1 MPRSARVHPDHQ
13 PDLAQA
19 LQQHGFLTQGSL
31 AAHLEIALSTVSN
44 FFRGVNVSIS
54 KFEQISETLGL
65 EAGSLT
71 LPKHGRAEGK
81 GSRAARE
88 ESTAS
93 TAEALPPAIAVFAY
107 DAAWSGRQSLIQA
120 LHQRLR
126 ENCRLL
132 LLTGLS
138 GIGKTALAERLFVEE
153 SQQGNAI
160 PLLRENF
167 DSPEQATDFASVA
180 ARLLEKCGQL
190 VLPAERSD
198 TLALTKRLLCCLQE
212 NPYWLIVDS
221 LEEILEGNER
231 EGWSEFKDQGFVPF
245 FQAVLAAET
254 FPSRLILTSQE
265 LPSQLTEAGTRYRNF
280 WQNQPLSGLTEAE
293 QLELFEKTGLEVTAN
308 SSNRSY
314 LVRLGKAYEGHPLAL
329 RVIAG
334 EIGSQPFF
342 GQVKAYW
349 NKYGHEIEAVEQA
362 IAAAQAGNVTGSDDR
377 WQLDRFSRLLRQNV
391 RSRLEKTFTRLRH
404 DVKQAYLL
412 LCETSVYR
420 CAVPEDWWL
429 SHLDGWNC
437 DDSHKQA
444 ALEALRERYLVEESI
459 SSEQYLLRQHHL
471 IRSIA
476 LEHLKHLDMQ
486 LEGDDTGS

>member
-1 MPRSARVHPDHQ
+1 
-13 PDLAQA
+13 

-65 EAGSLT
+65 EPGKLI
-71 LPKHGRAEGK
+71 LPRDRRAEGEIE
-81 GSRAARE
+81 SRAARE
-88 ESTAS
+88 ESAPAVS
-93 TAEALPPAIAVFAY
+93 EALPPAIAVFAY
-107 DAAWSGRQSLIQA
+107 DAAWSGRESLMQA
-120 LHQRLR
+120 LNQRLR

-138 GIGKTALAERLFVEE
+138 GIGKTALAERLFVEA
-153 SQQGNAI
+153 SQQGKAI

-190 VLPAERSD
+190 VLPTERSD
-198 TLALTKRLLCCLQE
+198 TINLTKRLIHCLQE
-212 NPYWLIVDS
+212 SAYWLIVDS
-221 LEEILEGNER
+221 LEEILEGNEH
-231 EGWSEFKDQGFVPF
+231 EGWSEFKDRSFVPF

-254 FPSRLILTSQE
+254 FQSRIILTSQE
-265 LPSQLTEAGTRYRNF
+265 LPSQITEVGTRYRNF
-280 WQNQPLSGLTEAE
+280 WLNQPLSGLTEAE
-293 QLELFEKTGLEVTAN
+293 QLELFEKTGLEVNAN

-334 EIGSQPFF
+334 EIGSQPFY

-349 NKYGHEIEAVEQA
+349 NKYGQEIEAIEQA
-362 IAAAQAGNVTGSDDR
+362 IAAAQTGKVTGSEDH

-391 RSRLEKTFTRLRH
+391 RSRLEKTFTRLRQ

-412 LCETSVYR
+412 LCEASVYR
-420 CAVPEDWWL
+420 CAVPEAWWL
-429 SHLDGWNC
+429 SHLDAWHCG
-437 DDSHKQA
+437 DSNKQA

-459 SSEQYLLRQHHL
+459 HSEQYLLRQHHL

-476 LEHLKHLDMQ
+476 LEHLKNLDTQ
-486 LEGDDTGS
+486 LDGGDT

>member
-13 PDLAQA
+13 PALTQA

-31 AAHLEIALSTVSN
+31 AVHLELALSTVSN

-65 EAGSLT
+65 EAGKLI
-71 LPKHGRAEGK
+71 LPRDRRADGAM
-81 GSRAARE
+81 GSSETRE
-88 ESTAS
+88 EGSPSAS
-93 TAEALPPAIAVFAY
+93 EVLLPALAVFAY
-107 DAAWSGRQSLIQA
+107 DSAWSGRKSLIQA

-153 SQQGNAI
+153 SQHGQSI

-190 VLPAERSD
+190 VLPTERLD
-198 TLALTKRLLCCLQE
+198 TLLLTKRLLRCLQE

-221 LEEILEGNER
+221 LEEILQGNEH
-231 EGWSEFKDQGFVPF
+231 EGWSEFKDNGFVPF

-254 FPSRLILTSQE
+254 FQSRLILTSQE
-265 LPSQLTEAGTRYRNF
+265 LPSQITEVGTRYRNF
-280 WQNQPLSGLTEAE
+280 WHNQPLSGLTEAE
-293 QLELFEKTGLEVTAN
+293 QLELFEKTGLEVTAKAN
-308 SSNRSY
+308 NRSY
-314 LVRLGKAYEGHPLAL
+314 LVRLGTAYEGHPLAL

-334 EIGSQPFF
+334 EIGSQPFY

-349 NKYGHEIEAVEQA
+349 NKYGHEIEAIEQA
-362 IAAAQAGNVTGSDDR
+362 IAAAQVGNVTGADDR

-391 RSRLEKTFTRLRH
+391 RSRLEKTFTRLRN
-404 DVKQAYLL
+404 DVKPAYLL
-412 LCETSVYR
+412 LCEASVYR

-429 SHLDGWNC
+429 SHLDAWHG
-437 DDSHKQA
+437 DDSSKQA
-444 ALEALRERYLVEESI
+444 VLEALRERYLVEESI

-471 IRSIA
+471 IRSMA
-476 LEHLKHLDMQ
+476 LEHLKHLDLC
-486 LEGDDTGS
+486 LEGGDT